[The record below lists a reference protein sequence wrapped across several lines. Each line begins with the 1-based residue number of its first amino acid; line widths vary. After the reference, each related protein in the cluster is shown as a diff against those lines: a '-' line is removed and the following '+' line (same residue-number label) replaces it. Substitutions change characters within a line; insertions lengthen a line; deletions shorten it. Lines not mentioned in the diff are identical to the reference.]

1 MSAPSPTL
9 GFGKHSG
16 ARTKP
21 PTKPLRPPSVNRA
34 SVSTKGAPG
43 DEEDS
48 GLSLLLDFHTQ
59 LRDANTIEQV
69 RLAIANEVG
78 KLTGARQVFVF
89 SRTEKP
95 KIEAVSGLPNVNRTV
110 PFIDEIER
118 IVGEL
123 GISERLDSLH
133 EFSTVSASKVPT
145 SSIANYPF
153 RYLMWV
159 PFKTVEGFALGG
171 MLLAREMAWQEH
183 NRIIANQISAS
194 ISYSLAFQILAAKF
208 SMPHKKPLWK
218 SRKAFLAAFALAC
231 ALMAFPVSMKS
242 LAPFEVVA
250 QQPLIITSPLE
261 GVIEDVLVEPGQPVN
276 EGQPVLR
283 FSDTLLKNRLEIAR
297 NEVEVSRAKLKKANQ
312 MAFEGE
318 QGRQELGLAIAE
330 LSLKEAQLK
339 LAKDQSEE
347 TVMRSDRSG
356 VAVFAER
363 QSLLGKPVSI
373 GEQLMSIADPE
384 KVMVRI
390 NLHVSD
396 SILLEEGAK
405 VKLFLDSDP
414 LVPRDAVVEYANYRA
429 APIADGS
436 LAYAITARLADD
448 GGAIPRL
455 GIQGSAQLYGK
466 TVPLFMYLF
475 RRPLTS
481 VRQWLGW

>member
-1 MSAPSPTL
+1 
-9 GFGKHSG
+9 
-16 ARTKP
+16 
-21 PTKPLRPPSVNRA
+21 
-34 SVSTKGAPG
+34 
-43 DEEDS
+43 
-48 GLSLLLDFHTQ
+48 
-59 LRDANTIEQV
+59 
-69 RLAIANEVG
+69 
-78 KLTGARQVFVF
+78 
-89 SRTEKP
+89 
-95 KIEAVSGLPNVNRTV
+95 
-110 PFIDEIER
+110 
-118 IVGEL
+118 
-123 GISERLDSLH
+123 
-133 EFSTVSASKVPT
+133 
-145 SSIANYPF
+145 
-153 RYLMWV
+153 
-159 PFKTVEGFALGG
+159 
-171 MLLAREMAWQEH
+171 
-183 NRIIANQISAS
+183 
-194 ISYSLAFQILAAKF
+194 
-208 SMPHKKPLWK
+208 
-218 SRKAFLAAFALAC
+218 
-231 ALMAFPVSMKS
+231 MKS

-250 QQPLIITSPLE
+250 QKPLIISSPLE

-339 LAKDQSEE
+339 LARDQSAE